1 MLTRQIARALA
12 GLLPDCRGSGSFS
25 QPCSSCAELT
35 MNVATCECV
44 LLRRL
49 QLLCNTTNSLAM
61 YNTGHVLVHAAKPEN
76 ATRATLQTLAERL
89 AGGAAE
95 NLASE
100 LPPHIAGYLL
110 GHPDTEVAEEM
121 TLHEFFQR
129 VSEREGVD
137 LPKSIHHARAVID
150 VLQEAVSPGQMQNI
164 RAQLPDEWDP
174 LFESGSEGEMD
185 L

>member
-1 MLTRQIARALA
+1 MQHDEFI
-12 GLLPDCRGSGSFS
+12 
-25 QPCSSCAELT
+25 
-35 MNVATCECV
+35 
-44 LLRRL
+44 
-49 QLLCNTTNSLAM
+49 
-61 YNTGHVLVHAAKPEN
+61 GHVQHRARLGSRGEAEN